1 MNIFILFPLLPWN
14 LLYFYAILVIP
25 LGVMCEEI
33 KFLAVSWSFLMNFE
47 RKVFHGQILFISCLR
62 LIYCVLLFFGNY
74 EVACNKEGTCKTLWV
89 FVNFWSRG
97 SFQRIASVF
106 SLCLCCLTCTYLKS
120 SDSLVFIIM
129 TSYLLTL
136 CMALLPG
143 SCSSEPCLNTAFWIV
158 LEYVEVFPFYSM
170 SWSMFKVGLRCF

>member
-14 LLYFYAILVIP
+14 MLYFYAILVIP

-33 KFLAVSWSFLMNFE
+33 KFLAASWSFLMNFE
-47 RKVFHGQILFISCLR
+47 RKVFHEQTLFISCLR

-136 CMALLPG
+136 CMALFPG
-143 SCSSEPCLNTAFWIV
+143 SCSWWWTMLKHHFLNRFGIC
-158 LEYVEVFPFYSM
+158 
-170 SWSMFKVGLRCF
+170 WSISFLFHELTRV